1 MHWRI
6 FNQRLTLHRM
16 TLFAIIAIA
25 AQTGRAEDGSK
36 VGTATYHGFSQPW
49 ELIDVA
55 VAQPGRIDQVSVREG
70 ESVKKGA
77 LLARLDNDVL
87 LASLNVAKQRA
98 SATGELESARARLN
112 HAARR
117 RDDIEKLL
125 NESHASQTEL
135 DQADLALRET
145 QAAMLTAQE
154 KRDIAEAEVARIEAE
169 LCRHEI
175 RSPIDGVVI
184 ELKRQRGEYA
194 GGSDPVVAKVA
205 VLKVL
210 RLRINVPTIVAM
222 QMSTESKVAIKF
234 PEIKSS
240 VSGHVDFIS
249 PITDSQSGT
258 VRVEIRLDNSAGRLR
273 SGLLGVWR
281 RPEVEQT
288 GQSDVLAGLSN
299 RYSHPTEAPSE
310 R

>member
-1 MHWRI
+1 MHSRV
-6 FNQRLTLHRM
+6 FNERLSLHRM
-16 TLFAIIAIA
+16 TLVAIIAIA
-25 AQTGRAEDGSK
+25 AQTGRSEDETK

-55 VAQPGRIDQVSVREG
+55 VAQPGRIDQVNVREG
-70 ESVKKGA
+70 ELVKKGA

-87 LASLNVAKQRA
+87 LASLKVAKQRA
-98 SATGELESARARLN
+98 SATGEIESARARLN

-117 RDDIEKLL
+117 RDDIEALL
-125 NESHASQTEL
+125 NDSHASQTEL

-145 QAAMLTAQE
+145 QAALLTAQE

-169 LCRHEI
+169 LRRREI

-184 ELKRQRGEYA
+184 ELIRQRGEYA

-205 VLKVL
+205 VLKEL
-210 RLRINVPTIVAM
+210 RLRINVPTLVAM
-222 QMSTESKVAIKF
+222 QMSTESEVAIEF

-240 VSGHVDFIS
+240 VSGNVDFIS

-258 VRVEIRLDNSAGRLR
+258 VRVEIRLDNLAGQLR

-281 RPEVEQT
+281 RPSAEQAEHN
-288 GQSDVLAGLSN
+288 DVLAGLSN
-299 RYSHPTEAPSE
+299 RYSHQTEARSE
-310 R
+310 